1 VGTSSDVLWGLLVA
15 GALSTLIA
23 VVAFVAALV
32 IAQRD
37 RVALRRRSE
46 VLVARAQDE
55 ERAWIAGELHDDI
68 LQRVALLR
76 HEVEQF
82 WTGTLPVRDPH
93 TITRLRGISAEL
105 LDLGVAVRNIARR
118 LHPTVVD
125 QVGFL
130 PALQALAEEFR
141 GASGIAISL
150 RLPPEP
156 PALAAEV
163 ARAAYRIVQEA
174 LRNTARHSSS
184 TTALVEVQVHA
195 QRLYIRVEDAGRGFD
210 PADRT
215 RNGIGLA
222 ILRERA
228 LSVGGSVDV
237 SSEGDRGTLVT
248 ATLPLRAGTP

>member
-1 VGTSSDVLWGLLVA
+1 MV
-15 GALSTLIA
+15 
-23 VVAFVAALV
+23 ALV

-37 RVALRRRSE
+37 RLALRKRSE
-46 VLVARAQDE
+46 ALVARAQEE
-55 ERAWIAGELHDDI
+55 ERAWVAGELHDDI

-82 WTGTLPVRDPH
+82 WSGTLPVRDPH

-130 PALQALAEEFR
+130 AAVHALADEIR
-141 GASGIAISL
+141 GASGIAVTL
-150 RLPPEP
+150 RLPPENP
-156 PALAAEV
+156 PLGAEV

-184 TTALVEVQVHA
+184 ATASVEVQVHG
-195 QRLYIRVEDAGRGFD
+195 QRLFIRVADAGRGLD
-210 PADRT
+210 QPEKAT
-215 RNGIGLA
+215 NGIGLA

-228 LSVGGSVDV
+228 LSVGGSADIT
-237 SSEGDRGTLVT
+237 SDTGRGTVVT
-248 ATLPLRAGTP
+248 ASLPLRSDLA

>member
-1 VGTSSDVLWGLLVA
+1 
-15 GALSTLIA
+15 
-23 VVAFVAALV
+23 VAALV

-37 RVALRRRSE
+37 RIALKRRSE
-46 VLVARAQDE
+46 LLVARAQDE
-55 ERAWIAGELHDDI
+55 ERSWVAAELHDDI

-82 WTGTLPVRDPH
+82 WTGTLPVRDPN

-130 PALQALAEEFR
+130 PALQALADEFR
-141 GASGIAISL
+141 GASGIAVTL
-150 RLPPEP
+150 RLPHEP
-156 PALAAEV
+156 PVLGADV

-184 TTALVEVQVHA
+184 ATASVEVQVHA

-210 PADRT
+210 PSDRT
-215 RNGIGLA
+215 ADGIGLA

-228 LSVGGSVDV
+228 LSVGGSADV
-237 SSEGDRGTLVT
+237 TSEGEHGTVVT
-248 ATLPLRAGTP
+248 ASLPLRGTAP

>member
-1 VGTSSDVLWGLLVA
+1 M
-15 GALSTLIA
+15 
-23 VVAFVAALV
+23 

-46 VLVARAQDE
+46 TLVARAQDE
-55 ERAWIAGELHDDI
+55 ERAWVAGELHDDI

-105 LDLGVAVRNIARR
+105 MDLGVAVRNIARR

-130 PALQALAEEFR
+130 PALQALADEVR
-141 GASGIAISL
+141 GASGIAVTL
-150 RLPPEP
+150 RLPTEP
-156 PALAAEV
+156 PQLGPEV

-184 TTALVEVQVHA
+184 TTAAVEVQVHA
-195 QRLYIRVEDAGRGFD
+195 QLLYIRVEDEGRGFD
-210 PADRT
+210 PADRSVH
-215 RNGIGLA
+215 GIGLA

-228 LSVGGSVDV
+228 LSVGGSAEVT
-237 SSEGDRGTLVT
+237 SSGAHGTTVT
-248 ATLPLRAGTP
+248 ASLPLRADVP

>member
-1 VGTSSDVLWGLLVA
+1 M
-15 GALSTLIA
+15 
-23 VVAFVAALV
+23 VAFVAAVV

-37 RVALRRRSE
+37 RIALRKRSE

-55 ERAWIAGELHDDI
+55 ERAWVAGELHDDI
-68 LQRVALLR
+68 LQRIALLR

-82 WTGTLPVRDPH
+82 WTGSLPVREAH
-93 TITRLRGISAEL
+93 TITRLRGINAEL

-130 PALQALAEEFR
+130 PAVQALADEFR
-141 GASGIAISL
+141 GASGIVVSL
-150 RLPPEP
+150 RLPTVP
-156 PALAAEV
+156 PVLGAEV

-184 TTALVEVQVHA
+184 TTASVEVQVHA
-195 QRLYIRVEDAGRGFD
+195 TRLLIRVEDAGRGFD
-210 PADRT
+210 RPLADPS
-215 RNGIGLA
+215 GIGLA

-228 LSVGGSVDV
+228 LSVGGSAEVT
-237 SSEGDRGTLVT
+237 SEGGRGTLVT
-248 ATLPLRAGTP
+248 ASLPLRAELA